1 MTKQPSIK
9 KLCIHT
15 ITTKPWSIEQA
26 ADKYAAAGLRGITVW
41 RNVLEDR
48 DINHVKDMLQIRDL
62 KVVSLCRGGFFP
74 AETEFE
80 RQKAIDENR
89 RILDEAAAL
98 GAPHVVLVCGA
109 VPGLPLDESRQQ
121 IRKGIEAV
129 IPHAEDVNV
138 KLAVEPLHPMYA
150 DTRSAINT
158 LRQANEM
165 AEAIQS
171 PMVGV
176 AVDVYHLW
184 WDPELREQ
192 IRRCGQ
198 RGNLLAFH
206 ISDWK
211 TPTNDLLLDRG
222 LMGEGCINVPQI
234 RQWVEETGFDGYNEV
249 EIFSSRYW
257 GEDQDTFLQKI
268 IDAYLTAS

>member
-41 RNVLEDR
+41 RNALEDR